1 MASELLKRS
10 EVREEDTWKTS
21 DMYENTVAWETELK
35 EISALVDKAA
45 VFEGK
50 AAENADNLFVVLE
63 TLAKAGE
70 KIEKAFNYA
79 ERLFDEDQTN
89 TEHQAMNSR
98 VYSLYADMGSKTAFV
113 DPEILAASEE
123 TLEGFLKAKPEL
135 ELYRKQLA
143 EIRRLK
149 EHCLSAEMEKLLA
162 MTAEMSQTPADT
174 FSILN
179 NADFIFPEIEDENG
193 EKARITHGR
202 YGQFMQCANRRVRK
216 DAFEKMYQTYK
227 QYLNTLAS
235 LYSGNIKQ
243 QNFHAKARKYASSL
257 EAAVDEN
264 NVSPSVYYNLIDT
277 VNKNLDKMHAYVALR
292 KKCLGLDE
300 MHMYDIYTPMIP
312 DMTKK
317 ISFEEA
323 KETVLKALAPLGED
337 YVNKVKEG
345 FENRWID
352 VYENQ
357 GKRSGAYS
365 AGAYGCHPYVLLN
378 YNGTLDDMFTL
389 AHEMG
394 HAMHSNYSNEA
405 QPYIYAGYKIFV
417 AEVASTC
424 NEILL
429 MEYLLKNTTDKKE
442 RAYLLNH
449 YLDSFKGTVYRQT
462 QFAEYEMLTNK
473 MYEDGESLTA
483 DNLSSVYLEL
493 NKKYYGSDIISDE
506 QIAYEWAR
514 IPHFY
519 YNFYV
524 YQYATSYCAAFSVA
538 HKILEEG
545 TPAVERYKKFLSGGC
560 SMAPVELLKIAGVNL
575 ETPAPIQDALNA
587 FGEIIKEMETLV
599 ED

>member
-21 DMYENTVAWETELK
+21 DMYENTGAWENELK

-45 VFEGK
+45 AFEGK

-89 TEHQAMNSR
+89 TTHQAMSAK
-98 VYSLYADMGSKTAFV
+98 VYSLYAAMGSKTAFV

-123 TLEGFLKAKPEL
+123 TLEGFLKEKPEL

-179 NADFIFPEIEDENG
+179 NADLVFPEIEDENG
-193 EKARITHGR
+193 EKVRITHGR
-202 YGQFMQCANRRVRK
+202 YIQFVQSADRRVRK

-292 KKCLGLDE
+292 KKCLGLNE

-312 DMTKK
+312 DMAKK
-317 ISFEEA
+317 IPFEEA
-323 KETVLKALAPLGED
+323 KATVLKALAPLGED

-473 MYEDGESLTA
+473 MYEEGIIERVINPYITHIRIPSYDLLVGQKRRENAHEEANGVTFEVFWAKYHEVTQKPKTNIGRARREWKKLSPHERSLSLKNIDEYY
-483 DNLSSVYLEL
+483 DNLTDTKYCMQASTYLSDKAFL
-493 NKKYYGSDIISDE
+493 NEYDY
-506 QIAYEWAR
+506 
-514 IPHFY
+514 
-519 YNFYV
+519 
-524 YQYATSYCAAFSVA
+524 
-538 HKILEEG
+538 
-545 TPAVERYKKFLSGGC
+545 
-560 SMAPVELLKIAGVNL
+560 
-575 ETPAPIQDALNA
+575 
-587 FGEIIKEMETLV
+587 
-599 ED
+599 